1 MTKQN
6 NNTVIHNFIF
16 KTNVTII
23 EDFYELKSNSEFK
36 LKKQNKR
43 ILILAHSLTK
53 RSSHT

>member
-36 LKKQNKR
+36 LKKKKR